1 MLPAGLRS
9 WAFLPKWMKSLEP
22 LDRVVCG
29 PLGKVFALCACKC
42 CKKAATKPE
51 GQMSTH
57 DIEVAAQRLGATA
70 SNRRHGRRL
79 KRRSVRSRSP
89 RRFFDLYILSP

>member
-1 MLPAGLRS
+1 MQPSVLPAGLRS

-51 GQMSTH
+51 GQMSAH

-70 SNRRHGRRL
+70 SKTGATGGA
-79 KRRSVRSRSP
+79 
-89 RRFFDLYILSP
+89 